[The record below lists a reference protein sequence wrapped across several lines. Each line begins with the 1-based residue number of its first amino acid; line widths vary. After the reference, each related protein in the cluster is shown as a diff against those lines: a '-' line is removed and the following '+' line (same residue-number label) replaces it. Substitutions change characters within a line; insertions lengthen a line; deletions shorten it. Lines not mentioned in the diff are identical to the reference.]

1 MKKQVLAALIAAGL
15 SIPAFAQSAPEGD
28 WMVRVRA
35 VNIDTA
41 NKSDAIGALSI
52 GRDEVHVSD
61 KVIPEVDISYFFTKN
76 IAAELILTYPQEH
89 NVSVAGTKVGT
100 VEQLPPTLLL
110 QYHFMP
116 ESKFRPYVGLG
127 VNYTLFTNDD
137 LDLNLETES
146 SSLGLALQV
155 GMDIQLAPQWF
166 LNVDVKKV
174 KMGTDVSIKGG
185 DKITHLDIDPW
196 LVGVGVGYRF

>member
-41 NKSDAIGALSI
+41 NKSDAFTGVAA
-52 GRDEVHVSD
+52 DEVHVSD

-89 NVSVAGTKVGT
+89 NVSVAGTKIGT

-110 QYHFMP
+110 QYHFIP
-116 ESKFRPYVGLG
+116 EGKFRPYVGLG
-127 VNYTLFTNDD
+127 INYTLFTNDD
-137 LDLNLETES
+137 LPPGFSTDNDS
-146 SSLGLALQV
+146 VGLALQV

-174 KMGTDVSIKGG
+174 KMGTDVEVNGSKV
-185 DKITHLDIDPW
+185 THLDIDPW

>member
-1 MKKQVLAALIAAGL
+1 MKKSLIAALLAAGFVL
-15 SIPAFAQSAPEGD
+15 PTAAQAEEGN
-28 WMVRVRA
+28 WMVRARV

-41 NKSDAIGALSI
+41 NKSDPIGALGL
-52 GRDEVHVSD
+52 GRDEVTVSD
-61 KVIPEVDISYFFTKN
+61 KVIPEIDISYFFTKN

-89 NVSVAGTKVGT
+89 DVEVAGMDVGT

-116 ESKFRPYVGLG
+116 DAQFRPYVGIG

-137 LDLNLETES
+137 LDLNLETDS
-146 SSLGLALQV
+146 SSVGLALQV
-155 GMDIQLAPQWF
+155 GMDIKLADQLF

-174 KMGTDVSIKGG
+174 KMGTDVSMNG
-185 DKITHLDIDPW
+185 DKITHIDIDPW
-196 LVGVGVGYRF
+196 LVGVGIGYRF

>member
-1 MKKQVLAALIAAGL
+1 MKKQVLAVLIAAGL
-15 SIPAFAQSAPEGD
+15 SAPAFAQSAPEGD

-41 NKSDAIGALSI
+41 NKSDAIGALGI

-110 QYHFMP
+110 QYHFIP
-116 ESKFRPYVGLG
+116 EGKFRPYVGLG

-146 SSLGLALQV
+146 SSLGFALQV
-155 GMDIQLAPQWF
+155 GMDVQLAPQWF
-166 LNVDVKKV
+166 LNVDLKKV

-185 DKITHLDIDPW
+185 DKITHIDIDPW
-196 LVGVGVGYRF
+196 LFGVGVGYRF